1 MKRSFL
7 ISLLTA
13 ISLLGIA
20 GSAFA
25 DQVDVTFT
33 GVNGSNQGGYYTSPY
48 YGFITEPNGS
58 KFNVDLYC
66 NDFTHEIVTGESW
79 LAVVSNFQD
88 LSQVRFPGVTS
99 TQTEQRYGEMAWL
112 VEQIIKHPTQAGD
125 INFALWAIADPAVTQ
140 QPGFTPNSA
149 LWLATAESKTYS
161 AAMFKNIEILTP
173 ISPTPNSAQEMLI
186 QTATPEPASLA
197 LFGTGMLALGGLVR
211 RLRK

>member
-7 ISLLTA
+7 ISFLTA
-13 ISLLGIA
+13 IILLGLA

-33 GVNGSNQGGYYTSPY
+33 GVNGSSQGGYYTSPY
-48 YGFITEPNGS
+48 YGFITESNGH

-79 LAVVSNFQD
+79 PAVVSNFQD
-88 LSQVRFPGVTS
+88 LSQVRFPGANTVQ
-99 TQTEQRYGEMAWL
+99 TQQRYGEMAWL
-112 VEQIIKHPTQAGD
+112 VEQITKDPAQAGD

-149 LWLATAESKTYS
+149 LWLATAESKSYLP
-161 AAMFKNIEILTP
+161 AMFKNFEILTP

-186 QTATPEPASLA
+186 QAPTPEPASLA
-197 LFGTGMLALGGLVR
+197 LFGTGMLAMGALVR
-211 RLRK
+211 KLRK